1 VSGEVVTISVDDLRA
16 LVRSEVRA
24 AIAEVVPAKAMVP
37 KRRQR
42 SKTTVENQPSQDVV
56 DRVRRNL
63 RRSGIEA

>member
-1 VSGEVVTISVDDLRA
+1 MSSEVVTISVDDLRA

-24 AIAEVVPAKAMVP
+24 AIAEVVPAKSTAP

-42 SKTTVENQPSQDVV
+42 SKTTVENQPSPDVV